1 MSVPSYHMHF
11 KALTGSTPIQYV
23 KAVRLHEAR
32 LMIARRDKVIADVAA
47 SLGYAS
53 SAQLSRDFKRH
64 FRRTASEE
72 AGWMCGMANLS
83 TTSDDILTC
92 ARSLI
97 VAGGYNGFSYAD
109 IAEVVGIRKASIHH
123 HFPSKSDLVR
133 TLVARYREDAKAA
146 LADLV
151 LQVSDPLEQ
160 LRRHLGYWEAFIAD
174 ATAPF
179 CVCALLASQLPVLP
193 EEIALEVRAHFR
205 ALSDWLATAMES
217 GACTIHRF
225 LSAHNSACS
234 SALLLV

>member
-1 MSVPSYHMHF
+1 
-11 KALTGSTPIQYV
+11 
-23 KAVRLHEAR
+23 
-32 LMIARRDKVIADVAA
+32 
-47 SLGYAS
+47 
-53 SAQLSRDFKRH
+53 
-64 FRRTASEE
+64 
-72 AGWMCGMANLS
+72 MANSS

-123 HFPSKSDLVR
+123 HFPSKADLVR
-133 TLVARYREDAKAA
+133 TLVARYREDAIAA
-146 LADLV
+146 LADLA

-160 LRRHLGYWEAFIAD
+160 LRRYVGYWEACIAD

-205 ALSDWLATAMES
+205 ALSDWLATVMES
-217 GACTIHRF
+217 GARTGEIRLTRSPHVEADAF
-225 LSAHNSACS
+225 MATVHGAMLSARAYGDPKIFGVVIGAHMERMIAPPDRDTKKRPREILS
-234 SALLLV
+234 